1 MKVAKLIEEL
11 RSKGITDERILKAI
25 ERVPRHQFVSEKFQ
39 RYAYEDKPLPI
50 DKDQT
55 ISQPFTVAYQT
66 QLLDLNEGD
75 KVLEIGTGSGYQASI
90 LCEMGMKV
98 YSIERHKPLYHNAQ
112 KVLTKLGY
120 KPSLFYG
127 DGHEGLPLH
136 APFDKIIITAA
147 IDHIPQALKEQLSV
161 GGKLV
166 APIGGKFGQTMTVL
180 HHTELQSFTISDHG
194 AFVFVPMLAGTEDF

>member
-112 KVLTKLGY
+112 DVLTKLGY

-127 DGHEGLPLH
+127 DGHEGLPLLT
-136 APFDKIIITAA
+136 DKDILVTINGEIKIKQIVRETIEPITMYN
-147 IDHIPQALKEQLSV
+147 LSV
-161 GGKLV
+161 NGEHHNYVVNSVV
-166 APIGGKFGQTMTVL
+166 AHNANCPVQ
-180 HHTELQSFTISDHG
+180 
-194 AFVFVPMLAGTEDF
+194 